1 MGIFTDIY
9 CAVCKEK
16 AGVFTRTK
24 LTDGSYI
31 CSKCLKIVPSY
42 MRKSFY
48 SIYDLDDYHALSR
61 YVDYSNDILRPLF
74 HETHKYYSI
83 HIDTEHLIFYI
94 GDWIDDKTLFL
105 RFDHLADFDLVY
117 HADEYK
123 EGMVGN
129 KVYGRLLLKVKMN
142 YPYFYYETKLDEKVK
157 AKAKKTFF
165 GTKIEYENPKGMD
178 DFLLHFFEAWK
189 TCLADPDLDDED
201 DDEFDDEHDET
212 LGGTQSSELAQA
224 MALFMI
230 DDLSAVTPSELKEQR
245 NRLIKTFHPDK
256 ATANDTKYAQKINSA
271 YDILKKHV
279 E

>member
-1 MGIFTDIY
+1 MGIFSDIY
-9 CAVCKEK
+9 CAVCNEK
-16 AGVFTRTK
+16 TGVFTRTK

-31 CSKCLKIVPSY
+31 CSKCMKFVPSY
-42 MRKSFY
+42 MRESFY
-48 SIYDLDDYHALSR
+48 SRYDLDDYRALR
-61 YVDYSNDILRPLF
+61 QYADYSNEVLRPQF

-83 HIDTEHLIFYI
+83 HIDTEHLIFYL

-105 RFDHLADFDLVY
+105 RFDHLTDFDLVY

-123 EGMVGN
+123 EGMASN

-142 YPYFYYETKLDEKVK
+142 YPYFYYETKLDEKAK
-157 AKAKKTFF
+157 AKAKKSLF
-165 GTKIEYENPKGMD
+165 GTNIEYENPKGMD
-178 DFLLHFFEAWK
+178 DFLLYFMEAWK
-189 TCLADPDLDDED
+189 TGLRDLDLDDDED
-201 DDEFDDEHDET
+201 DFDDGYDAVS
-212 LGGTQSSELAQA
+212 GGTQSSELAQA

-230 DDLSAVTPSELKEQR
+230 DDLSTVTPSELKEQR

-256 ATANDTKYAQKINSA
+256 ASSNDTKYAQKINSA